1 MFKTIK
7 ENAEAVVVEK
17 KSKFIANTFY
27 VESDEEAEDVL
38 TKIKKKYYDARHHC
52 FAYRIKKGEGIIAKQ
67 SDDGEPQG
75 TAGSPMLNIL
85 EKTNLVNVLV
95 IVTRYFGGTLLG
107 TGGLVKAYTES
118 TKMALE
124 NSKEIEKEEGYV
136 IETVLEYDNIG
147 KFEYFCTQNN
157 IRITNKEY
165 QDKIKVSMEVSKKK
179 YNKNVKKTLKENFQN
194 IPIKIKTEK
203 IIDNYQTM

>member
-7 ENAEAVVVEK
+7 EDAEAVVVEK

-27 VESDEEAEDVL
+27 VESDEEAEDIL

-95 IVTRYFGGTLLG
+95 VVTRYFGGTLLG
-107 TGGLVKAYTES
+107 MGGLVKAYTES

-124 NSKEIEKEEGYV
+124 NSKEVEKEEGYV
-136 IETVLEYDNIG
+136 IETVLGYDNIG

-165 QDKIKVSMEVSKKK
+165 QDKIKILMEVSKEK
-179 YNKNVKKTLKENFQN
+179 YNKNVEKTLKENFQN

>member
-7 ENAEAVVVEK
+7 ENAEAIVVEK
-17 KSKFIANTFY
+17 KSKFIADTFY
-27 VESDEEAEDVL
+27 IESEEEAEEIL

-52 FAYRIKKGEGIIAKQ
+52 FAYRIRKGEGIMEKQ

-95 IVTRYFGGTLLG
+95 VVTRYFGGTLLG

-118 TKMALE
+118 TQKALE
-124 NSKEIEKEEGYV
+124 ISKKAEKEEGYV
-136 IETVLEYDNIG
+136 IETVLGYDNIG
-147 KFEYFCTQNN
+147 KFEHFCTKNN
-157 IRITNKEY
+157 IRISQKEY
-165 QDKIKVSMEVSKKK
+165 LDKIKILIEVSKEK
-179 YNKNVKKTLKENFQN
+179 YNKYVEKSLKDNFQN
-194 IPIKIKTEK
+194 IPIEIKTEK